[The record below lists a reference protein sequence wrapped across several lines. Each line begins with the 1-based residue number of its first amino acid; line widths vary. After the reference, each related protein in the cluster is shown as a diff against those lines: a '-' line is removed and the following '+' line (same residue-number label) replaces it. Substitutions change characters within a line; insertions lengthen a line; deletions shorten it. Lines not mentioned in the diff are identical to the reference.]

1 MRARID
7 IALGVV
13 LVALVVVGALRWAD
27 TTWRPVIVLQ
37 SVGPFVVIGLSLLV
51 IATLLARRWWM
62 LVPVGVCAAIA
73 WALALPG
80 FFASTV
86 EAPVELTVM
95 AANLDVGQ
103 ANADQVMAAV
113 RAQGVDVLV
122 LTEVTPDVLERLDE
136 AGLGRWL
143 PRQTGAPHA
152 DASTGTM
159 ILTRLGMTVVS
170 GTADAAVEQTPSLQP
185 EVVLE
190 VGSTPVRLKA
200 VHPVAPVTGATDQ
213 WRAGLSSL
221 DRWKEG
227 LPEDEALVIAGDF
240 NASAG
245 NPAFRRVASGLVDA
259 QTAAGLGWIRTW
271 PVVGQRVPPF
281 VALDHV
287 LSRGLSVVD
296 AGQVA
301 FHGSDHFLVWAK
313 YALPP
318 PTSAR

>member
-1 MRARID
+1 MRAPLD
-7 IALGVV
+7 LALGVV
-13 LVALVVVGALRWAD
+13 LVALVAVGALRWVD
-27 TTWRPVIVLQ
+27 TTLQPVIVLQ
-37 SVGPFVVIGLSLLV
+37 SLGPFVVIGLSLLLV
-51 IATLLARRWWM
+51 ATLLARRWWM
-62 LVPVGVCAAIA
+62 LVPVGLCAGVA

-86 EAPVELTVM
+86 KAPVEVTVM
-95 AANLDVGQ
+95 AANLHIGQ
-103 ANADQVMAAV
+103 GSADQVMAAV
-113 RAQGVDVLV
+113 RAQNVDVLV
-122 LTEVTPDVLERLDE
+122 LTEVTPDALERLDE
-136 AGLGRWL
+136 AGLNRWL
-143 PRQTGAPHA
+143 PRQTGAAHA

-170 GTADAAVEQTPSLQP
+170 GTADPAIEQTPSLQP

-190 VGSTPVRLKA
+190 VGNTPVRLKA
-200 VHPVAPVTGATDQ
+200 VHPLAPVAGATHQ
-213 WRAGLSSL
+213 WRAGLRAL
-221 DRWKEG
+221 DRWKTG
-227 LPEDEALVIAGDF
+227 LPGDEALLIAGDF

-245 NPAFRRVASGLVDA
+245 NPGFRQVATGLVDA

-271 PVVGQRVPPF
+271 PVVGHRMPPF

-313 YALPP
+313 YALPSTDA
-318 PTSAR
+318 TS